1 MDLGLDRSHLTER
14 FIVVHE
20 FATCLLVQTRLRE
33 GHDQQAP
40 DDLKDVLEGPLARL
54 PVSLQGVDAYLSCSG
69 GDVGVENF
77 REEEAL
83 WGVLGEAT
91 FE

>member
-1 MDLGLDRSHLTER
+1 MDLGLDGSHLTER

-20 FATCLLVQTRLRE
+20 LATSLLVQTRLGK

-40 DDLKDVLEGPLARL
+40 DDLENVLEGPLAGF
-54 PVSLQGVDAYLSCSG
+54 PVSLQGVDADLSCRG
-69 GDVGVENF
+69 CYVGVENF